1 VKGVRRPRIVFLA
14 NGEKL
19 YVRLRYCGILPLIL
33 VGDGVPIAYF
43 EDAKEAW
50 AREPWVDVED
60 LLSWLRKER
69 EQIQRPGA
77 RWYCSELIEI
87 YEQKLDEF
95 RKSLAEQTG
104 KAPQGGAEG
113 GGA

>member
-1 VKGVRRPRIVFLA
+1 MGRPRIVFLA

-19 YVRLRYCGILPLIL
+19 YVRLRYCGIPPLIL

-60 LLSWLRKER
+60 LLSWLRRER

-77 RWYCSELIEI
+77 RWYCSKLIET

-95 RKSLAEQTG
+95 RKSLVGQTE
-104 KAPQGGAEG
+104 KAQGEAEG
-113 GGA
+113 GGV